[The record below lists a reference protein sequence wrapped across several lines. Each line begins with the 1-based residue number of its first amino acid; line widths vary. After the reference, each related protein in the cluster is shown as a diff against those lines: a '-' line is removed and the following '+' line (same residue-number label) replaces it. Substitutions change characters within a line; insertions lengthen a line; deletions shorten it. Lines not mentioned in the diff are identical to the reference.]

1 MPAYQRLEVTEVG
14 DVTIV
19 RFRSRR
25 ITEDIDIQ
33 ELGSEMFSLVENEKR
48 EKLLLNFSTVDFLG
62 SAALGPEPSSTETF
76 TWESPRATIV
86 QWKSASQPLPMARS
100 RTSSG

>member
-14 DVTIV
+14 DVTVV

-33 ELGSEMFSLVENEKR
+33 ELGSEMFSLVENDKR
-48 EKLLLNFSTVDFLG
+48 EKLLLNFSTVEFPGQRGVGQVDH
-62 SAALGPEPSSTETF
+62 AGPKSEGPGRRAETF
-76 TWESPRATIV
+76 QYRAEHLRGICHHQAES
-86 QWKSASQPLPMARS
+86 LF
-100 RTSSG
+100 